1 MAKYPGKKIM
11 IGDKEWIVPALSLGQ
26 LRNGVMDKFKE
37 HDELIRQRDGGDDDP
52 TLTWKAALLR
62 EDVTR
67 LALSRNYSEEEL
79 KELELDLASL
89 PLFWDAV
96 LGRSGLDEIPEAGT
110 DPNSPPS
117 TSGVSITS

>member
-1 MAKYPGKKIM
+1 M